1 MIDLLR
7 PKSSNASEHFMQ
19 NHAMLFVIPEK
30 TETWFLVSSNHMNR
44 SNPEPF
50 TKRSVLNSESVN
62 ISWLIVLIDCVLFLE
77 ELKVTYPP
85 CNHSENTAELEV
97 TTLLSNTDFVPC

>member
-7 PKSSNASEHFMQ
+7 PTSSKASEHLRQ

-50 TKRSVLNSESVN
+50 TKRSVLDSESVN
-62 ISWLIVLIDCVLFLE
+62 LSWLIVSFFGGVESYTVQSF
-77 ELKVTYPP
+77 
-85 CNHSENTAELEV
+85 
-97 TTLLSNTDFVPC
+97 